1 MRTAVALSLCLSLS
15 GLARAQEA
23 APAPAQV
30 PPAATAPTPAPTAEP
45 EETIPN
51 PPKVWAY
58 AFGGAAL
65 GLWVIAAATGGAA
78 LGLASAQNG
87 DPTNPMPY
95 TQSLANDADTGKTLA
110 ATAYAFIGLAAVA
123 TIVDA
128 VLWYECFKKPRKLE
142 KGGAPA
148 KSASRVQFTGTGVR
162 F

>member
-1 MRTAVALSLCLSLS
+1 MRTAVALILCLSLS

-23 APAPAQV
+23 AP
-30 PPAATAPTPAPTAEP
+30 PAATAPTPAPAGQL

-51 PPKVWAY
+51 PSKVWAY

-78 LGLASAQNG
+78 LGLASEQNG
-87 DPTNPMPY
+87 DPSNPMPY
-95 TQSLANDADTGKTLA
+95 TQGLADDANAGKTLA
-110 ATAYAFIGLAAVA
+110 ATAYAFIGLAGVV

-142 KGGAPA
+142 KGETPA
-148 KSASRVQFTGTGVR
+148 KSASRIQFTGTGVR

>member
-1 MRTAVALSLCLSLS
+1 MRTVVALSLCLSLS

-23 APAPAQV
+23 AP
-30 PPAATAPTPAPTAEP
+30 PAATAPTPAAAAAQQ
-45 EETIPN
+45 EEVIPN

-58 AFGGAAL
+58 AFGGAAV

-78 LGLASAQNG
+78 LGLASEQNG

-95 TQSLANDADTGKTLA
+95 TQGLADNANAGKTLA
-110 ATAYAFIGLAAVA
+110 ATAYAFIGLAAVVS
-123 TIVDA
+123 IVDA

-142 KGGAPA
+142 KGETPG
-148 KSASRVQFTGTGVR
+148 KSASRIQFTGTGVR